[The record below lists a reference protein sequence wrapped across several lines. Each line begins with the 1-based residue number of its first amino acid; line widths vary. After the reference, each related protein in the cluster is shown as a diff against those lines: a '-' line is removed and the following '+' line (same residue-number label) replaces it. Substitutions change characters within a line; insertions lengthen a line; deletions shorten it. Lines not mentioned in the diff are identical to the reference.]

1 MTRFLGALATLAATA
16 AAWAPLRR
24 PLALR
29 TSPKHTVVQATNADW
44 RTRCDTEGVV
54 SYYDFGVRLGG
65 AAPAAAGDS
74 KAVATSGSTS
84 FSPVYAARETIK
96 YVGAT
101 AVQYKL
107 LMLALSGVDKVATL
121 PKPAVW
127 LLFAFLSL
135 RSRVVSLLDN
145 SRPNR
150 EEQKGKATPMDVKRP
165 SWTPPGIAFP
175 FIWLTITALR
185 ATAAQMAYAGSLR
198 APALDALVLHLCIG
212 DTWNCITNVERRLGV
227 SAIGC
232 FAVWGSVFRA
242 VKAFGASSAPKAA
255 YVLAPSLAWISV
267 ACVLTA
273 SIWNL
278 NGRPPVYPAAGD
290 GDSADLRLKYLL
302 QMEATSI
309 RGGK

>member
-1 MTRFLGALATLAATA
+1 MMSSSLHSSRSSIATMSSK
-16 AAWAPLRR
+16 RHQER
-24 PLALR
+24 
-29 TSPKHTVVQATNADW
+29 
-44 RTRCDTEGVV
+44 
-54 SYYDFGVRLGG
+54 VRLTG
-65 AAPAAAGDS
+65 ASHGESNITVCPISAMASANVDAHHSCAEVYGAPVPS
-74 KAVATSGSTS
+74 R
-84 FSPVYAARETIK
+84 RE
-96 YVGAT
+96 G
-101 AVQYKL
+101 
-107 LMLALSGVDKVATL
+107 
-121 PKPAVW
+121 
-127 LLFAFLSL
+127 
-135 RSRVVSLLDN
+135 
-145 SRPNR
+145 
-150 EEQKGKATPMDVKRP
+150 
-165 SWTPPGIAFP
+165 
-175 FIWLTITALR
+175 ALR

-198 APALDALVLHLCIG
+198 NPALDALVLHLCIG

-242 VKAFGASSAPKAA
+242 VKAFGASAAPKAA

-278 NGRPPVYPAAGD
+278 NNRPPIYPAEGD

>member
-1 MTRFLGALATLAATA
+1 MPRLLGALVALFATA

-29 TSPKHTVVQATNADW
+29 AAPKHTVVQATNADW

-65 AAPAAAGDS
+65 APAAAS
-74 KAVATSGSTS
+74 KAAVATTDSS

-242 VKAFGASSAPKAA
+242 VKAFGASAAPKAA

-278 NGRPPVYPAAGD
+278 NNRPPIYPAEGD

>member
-1 MTRFLGALATLAATA
+1 MALARAVFSLAATA
-16 AAWAPLRR
+16 CAWAPLRR
-24 PLALR
+24 PTAAPRLR
-29 TSPKHTVVQATNADW
+29 VLPKTQATNADW

-54 SYYDFGVRLGG
+54 SHYDFGIRLGDG
-65 AAPAAAGDS
+65 GDAPAAADAET
-74 KAVATSGSTS
+74 KAAATTS
-84 FSPVYAARETIK
+84 FSPAYAARETVK

-107 LMLALSGVDKVATL
+107 LMVALSGVDKLVKL

-150 EEQKGKATPMDVKRP
+150 EAQKGKATPVDVKRP

-198 APALDALVLHLCIG
+198 APALDALVLHLCVG

-227 SAIGC
+227 SAVGC

-278 NGRPPVYPAAGD
+278 NGRPPVYPAEGD
-290 GDSADLRLKYLL
+290 GDSADLRLKYLF

>member
-1 MTRFLGALATLAATA
+1 MPRVLGALAALAATA

-24 PLALR
+24 PLAR
-29 TSPKHTVVQATNADW
+29 RATPKHTVVQAMNADW

-54 SYYDFGVRLGG
+54 SYYDFGVRLGDSS
-65 AAPAAAGDS
+65 APAAAGDS
-74 KAVATSGSTS
+74 KAAATTS
-84 FSPVYAARETIK
+84 FSPAYAARETIK

-242 VKAFGASSAPKAA
+242 VKAFGASAAPKAA

>member
-1 MTRFLGALATLAATA
+1 MARLVLALAATA

-24 PLALR
+24 PAGLRALPM
-29 TSPKHTVVQATNADW
+29 TKATNAEW
-44 RTRCDTEGVV
+44 QAACDKGVV
-54 SYYDFGVRLGG
+54 SFYDFGVRFRE
-65 AAPAAAGDS
+65 AAES
-74 KAVATSGSTS
+74 KAVATTGSAS
-84 FSPVYAARETIK
+84 FSAPYAAKETAK
-96 YVGAT
+96 YVVST
-101 AVQYKL
+101 AIQYKL
-107 LMLALSGVDKVATL
+107 IMAVLSGIDKVAKL

-150 EEQKGKATPMDVKRP
+150 EAQKGKATPSDVKRP
-165 SWTPPGIAFP
+165 AWTPPGVAFP
-175 FIWLTITALR
+175 FIWLTITGLR
-185 ATAAQMAYAGSLR
+185 AYAAQIAYAGALR

-227 SAIGC
+227 SAVGC
-232 FAVWGSVFRA
+232 LAVWGSVFRA
-242 VKAFGASSAPKAA
+242 VRAFAVSPAPKAA

-290 GDSADLRLKYLL
+290 GDSADLRIKYLL

>member
-1 MTRFLGALATLAATA
+1 MPRSLGALAALFATA

-29 TSPKHTVVQATNADW
+29 ASPKQTVVHATNADW

-54 SYYDFGVRLGG
+54 SHYDFGIRLGDG
-65 AAPAAAGDS
+65 GDAPAAAPEA
-74 KAVATSGSTS
+74 AVATTGPS
-84 FSPVYAARETIK
+84 FSPVYAAKETAK

-107 LMLALSGVDKVATL
+107 LMLALSGVDKLLKL

-150 EEQKGKATPMDVKRP
+150 EAQKGKATPVDVKRP

-198 APALDALVLHLCIG
+198 APALDALVLHP
-212 DTWNCITNVERRLGV
+212 V
-227 SAIGC
+227 S
-232 FAVWGSVFRA
+232 
-242 VKAFGASSAPKAA
+242 
-255 YVLAPSLAWISV
+255 YTH
-267 ACVLTA
+267 LTLPT
-273 SIWNL
+273 I
-278 NGRPPVYPAAGD
+278 
-290 GDSADLRLKYLL
+290 LL
-302 QMEATSI
+302 V
-309 RGGK
+309 

>member
-1 MTRFLGALATLAATA
+1 
-16 AAWAPLRR
+16 
-24 PLALR
+24 
-29 TSPKHTVVQATNADW
+29 
-44 RTRCDTEGVV
+44 
-54 SYYDFGVRLGG
+54 
-65 AAPAAAGDS
+65 
-74 KAVATSGSTS
+74 
-84 FSPVYAARETIK
+84 
-96 YVGAT
+96 
-101 AVQYKL
+101 
-107 LMLALSGVDKVATL
+107 
-121 PKPAVW
+121 
-127 LLFAFLSL
+127 
-135 RSRVVSLLDN
+135 
-145 SRPNR
+145 
-150 EEQKGKATPMDVKRP
+150 MDVKRP

-198 APALDALVLHLCIG
+198 NPALDALVLHFCIG

-227 SAIGC
+227 SAVGC

-242 VKAFGASSAPKAA
+242 VKAFGASAAPKAA

-278 NGRPPVYPAAGD
+278 NGRPPVYPAEGD
-290 GDSADLRLKYLL
+290 GDSADLRLKYLF